1 MNFLKTFLKVLI
13 PYTATMVIANYIF
26 IKGSFESIII
36 ISLIISTLNAIEI
49 YMKEQRTDIIHYK

>member
-1 MNFLKTFLKVLI
+1 MKFLKTFIKVLI

-36 ISLIISTLNAIEI
+36 ISLIISILNAIEI
-49 YMKEQRTDIIHYK
+49 YMKEQRTDMIHYK

>member
-26 IKGSFESIII
+26 IKGSFQSIII
-36 ISLIISTLNAIEI
+36 ISFIISILNAIEI
-49 YMKEQRTDIIHYK
+49 YMKEQRTDMIHYK